1 MSPRISSAPCGPWG
15 SATSPGSRSSRASIS
30 TCAAARSSRS
40 LVRTAAGRRRSPSS
54 QPASSCRTWVRSSAA
69 AVRVCSCRIPAA
81 TRFASAPTRKWLL
94 AAAASSERGPSLHRS
109 ASPGTKLAI
118 RATSRAASASGSLSP
133 RCWLRSQISS
143 SSTSRRAESIPPER
157 RSSQLACALRPLREQ
172 RSWSPTTSTSPRPPP
187 IERSRSGGRPCLRN
201 NVLIGAG
208 TMAFAASVWAAIDRS
223 NDGLSLLL
231 VALAL
236 LAVGM
241 AWLETGPDSA
251 KELALIASLGAAAAA
266 GRVLFA
272 AIPGV
277 QPVTVIAFVANFF
290 LGQGVWTPWQML
302 GWGACGVAGAL
313 AAPLLRRRLALAA
326 FCFVLG
332 MGFSAFMDVWN
343 WLAFYDEH
351 TWQTFAATHARGL
364 PFDLAH
370 AIGNVVIA
378 LAAGPELRRLLDR
391 YGRRLHT
398 EVVWA

>member
-1 MSPRISSAPCGPWG
+1 
-15 SATSPGSRSSRASIS
+15 
-30 TCAAARSSRS
+30 
-40 LVRTAAGRRRSPSS
+40 
-54 QPASSCRTWVRSSAA
+54 
-69 AVRVCSCRIPAA
+69 
-81 TRFASAPTRKWLL
+81 
-94 AAAASSERGPSLHRS
+94 
-109 ASPGTKLAI
+109 
-118 RATSRAASASGSLSP
+118 
-133 RCWLRSQISS
+133 
-143 SSTSRRAESIPPER
+143 
-157 RSSQLACALRPLREQ
+157 
-172 RSWSPTTSTSPRPPP
+172 
-187 IERSRSGGRPCLRN
+187 LRN
-201 NVLIGAG
+201 SVLIGAG
-208 TMAFAASVWAAIDRS
+208 TIAFAASVWAAIDRS

-251 KELALIASLGAAAAA
+251 KELALIATLGAAAAA

-277 QPVTVIAFVANFF
+277 QPVTVIAVVAGASLGARSGFAVGTIAAFVSNFF

-313 AAPLLRRRLALAA
+313 AAPLLRRRLALAV

>member
-1 MSPRISSAPCGPWG
+1 M
-15 SATSPGSRSSRASIS
+15 
-30 TCAAARSSRS
+30 
-40 LVRTAAGRRRSPSS
+40 
-54 QPASSCRTWVRSSAA
+54 
-69 AVRVCSCRIPAA
+69 
-81 TRFASAPTRKWLL
+81 
-94 AAAASSERGPSLHRS
+94 
-109 ASPGTKLAI
+109 
-118 RATSRAASASGSLSP
+118 
-133 RCWLRSQISS
+133 
-143 SSTSRRAESIPPER
+143 
-157 RSSQLACALRPLREQ
+157 
-172 RSWSPTTSTSPRPPP
+172 
-187 IERSRSGGRPCLRN
+187 RN
-201 NVLIGAG
+201 SVLIGAG
-208 TMAFAASVWAAIDRS
+208 AIAFAASVWAAIDRA

-236 LAVGM
+236 LAVGI

-251 KELALIASLGAAAAA
+251 KELALIATLGAAAAA

-277 QPVTVIAFVANFF
+277 QPVTVIAVVAGASLGARSGFAVGTIAAFVSNFF
-290 LGQGVWTPWQML
+290 LGQGAWTPWQML

-313 AAPLLRRRLALAA
+313 AAPLLRRRLGLAA

>member
-1 MSPRISSAPCGPWG
+1 
-15 SATSPGSRSSRASIS
+15 
-30 TCAAARSSRS
+30 
-40 LVRTAAGRRRSPSS
+40 
-54 QPASSCRTWVRSSAA
+54 
-69 AVRVCSCRIPAA
+69 
-81 TRFASAPTRKWLL
+81 
-94 AAAASSERGPSLHRS
+94 
-109 ASPGTKLAI
+109 
-118 RATSRAASASGSLSP
+118 
-133 RCWLRSQISS
+133 
-143 SSTSRRAESIPPER
+143 
-157 RSSQLACALRPLREQ
+157 
-172 RSWSPTTSTSPRPPP
+172 
-187 IERSRSGGRPCLRN
+187 LRN
-201 NVLIGAG
+201 SVLIGAG
-208 TMAFAASVWAAIDRS
+208 TIAFAASVWAAIDRS

-251 KELALIASLGAAAAA
+251 KELALIATLGATAAA

-277 QPVTVIAFVANFF
+277 QPVTVIAVVAGASLGARSGFAVGTIAAFVSNFF

-313 AAPLLRRRLALAA
+313 AAPLLRRRLALAV

-332 MGFSAFMDVWN
+332 MGFSAFMDVWS